1 MIPFLVIVIEQ
12 GETSFGASVPD
23 LPGCVAVGKTL
34 EEVRERIAVAIEFHT
49 QRRAFLKSLR
59 PRLVEIAEATA
70 QRTGPIDE
78 AELHAQIEAA
88 REEPEML
95 EIHERAHGA
104 VAH

>member
-1 MIPFLVIVIEQ
+1 M
-12 GETSFGASVPD
+12 
-23 LPGCVAVGKTL
+23 
-34 EEVRERIAVAIEFHT
+34 RINDT
-49 QRRAFLKSLR
+49 QRRAFLKTLR

-95 EIHERAHGA
+95 EIHERARGA

>member
-1 MIPFLVIVIEQ
+1 MSPYVIVIEQ

-88 REEPEML
+88 RKGMREDGLAIPL
-95 EIHERAHGA
+95 CFSWYS
-104 VAH
+104 